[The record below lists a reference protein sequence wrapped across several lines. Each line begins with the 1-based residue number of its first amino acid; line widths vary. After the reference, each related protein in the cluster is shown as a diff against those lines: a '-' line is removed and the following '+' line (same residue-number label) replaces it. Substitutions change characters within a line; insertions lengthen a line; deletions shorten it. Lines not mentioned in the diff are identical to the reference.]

1 MSMNN
6 FADHLIGL
14 AFVILMA
21 AIVWGEMKK
30 K

>member
-1 MSMNN
+1 MNMNN
-6 FADHLIGL
+6 LADHLIGL
-14 AFVILMA
+14 AFVMMMA